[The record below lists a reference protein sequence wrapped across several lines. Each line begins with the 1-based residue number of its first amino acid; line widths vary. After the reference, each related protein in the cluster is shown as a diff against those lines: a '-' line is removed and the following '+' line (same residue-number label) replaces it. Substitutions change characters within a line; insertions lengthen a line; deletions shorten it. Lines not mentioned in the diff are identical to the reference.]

1 MPGINPARALRFSA
15 NSFRI
20 QPIGCALA
28 PQRTTGWGIQ
38 MRFLRRLAVPLSFL
52 LTVVFA
58 LPTLAQDD
66 WDDFEDDDGGT
77 GYWSTVGN
85 RLGVA
90 TNSLL
95 TWPADPFMAVLR
107 PDQQL
112 EKLPVR
118 VYTMPVVTTTQ
129 GLLLSV
135 FRLGTGAVD
144 LVMSPITAMTMMSPE
159 PRFLLIPGIT
169 HDEY

>member
-1 MPGINPARALRFSA
+1 
-15 NSFRI
+15 
-20 QPIGCALA
+20 
-28 PQRTTGWGIQ
+28 
-38 MRFLRRLAVPLSFL
+38 MRFLRRLAVPLAFL
-52 LTVVFA
+52 LAIAFA
-58 LPTLAQDD
+58 LPALAQGD
-66 WDDFEDDDGGT
+66 WDDFEDDDDGT

-107 PDQQL
+107 PDEQL

-118 VYTMPVVTTTQ
+118 AYTLPVVTTTQ
-129 GLLLSV
+129 GVLLSA

-144 LVMSPITAMTMMSPE
+144 LVLSPITAMTMTTPE
-159 PRFLLIPGIT
+159 PRFLVIPGIT